1 MKRTSILI
9 ALILLPVSVI
19 SAETIRVAVSANF
32 LGPVKRLKTLFESKS
47 EHRLSISPGSS
58 GALYAQIHNG
68 APYDLFLSADQST
81 VEKLVHEG
89 KADGHS
95 RFSYAVGRLVLWSP
109 NPGRVLGPE
118 TLKSQF
124 RHLAIANP
132 RVAPYGQA
140 AESVLRRLRVRETV
154 EKRLV
159 LGENLTQVHQFIV
172 GGNADFG
179 FLALSQIVD
188 ESGHVSEGSFWIV
201 PPDMYPPLL
210 QDAVL
215 LTGGSQKEAA
225 RSFLSFIKT
234 PHARRMI
241 EICGYGLP

>member
-1 MKRTSILI
+1 MKRRAILI
-9 ALILLPVSVI
+9 ALLFLPASVV

-32 LGPVKRLKTLFESKS
+32 IGPMKRLKALFESKS

-68 APYDLFLSADQST
+68 APYDVFLSADQST
-81 VEKLVHEG
+81 VEKLVYEG
-89 KADGHS
+89 KADAHS

-109 NPGRVLGPE
+109 NPGIVSGPE

-140 AESVLRRLRVRETV
+140 AERVLSRLRVRETV
-154 EKRLV
+154 EKRMV
-159 LGENLTQVHQFIV
+159 LGENLTQVHQFVV
-172 GGNADFG
+172 GGNAELG

-188 ESGHVSEGSFWIV
+188 ESGHVSEGSYWIV
-201 PPDMYPPLL
+201 PPDMYPPLM

-225 RSFLSFIKT
+225 RSFLSFLKT